1 MSGARLYLFDD
12 ARARRWAPFSL
23 TRPVGELLF
32 GCSTLRARIEHVLG
46 IECDGHVSRRALLGF
61 DEQDAPAG
69 LSLDQVARDRPIVFL
84 SSRAV
89 PDFQPVD
96 LPDEAA
102 RITVGGTPAGWV
114 IPPDAELPSELWIRD
129 PGHDAGTAPELALGG
144 ILLERPWD
152 LVAQNSDRIR
162 SDATTMSGHGG
173 FLPGVVGGS
182 NGTPAS
188 GVVVVGNGTVLLGN
202 GTEIEA
208 GVTLDTRRGP
218 IVLDHDV
225 RVEGP
230 ARLAGPLFVGS
241 GTLVAGG
248 AISTSSIGPNC
259 RVRGEISDSV
269 LVAYVNKAHEG
280 YLGHALVGRWVNL
293 GALTTNSDLKNNY
306 STVTGWTPDGDI
318 DTEQIKIGCYL
329 GDHVKTGIGTLLN
342 TGTVVGAGSNI
353 FGGAMPPV
361 AVPPFS
367 WGAGSDL
374 TEYRLDKFLETAER
388 VMARRDVTLTAGMRK
403 VLEAAWSATA
413 GRR

>member
-12 ARARRWAPFSL
+12 ASARRWAPFSL
-23 TRPVGELLF
+23 TRPIGELLF
-32 GCSTLRARIEHVLG
+32 GCSTLRARTEHVLG
-46 IECDGHVSRRALLGF
+46 IRCHGHVSRRALLGF
-61 DEQDAPAG
+61 DEEGAAPG
-69 LSLDQVARDRPIVFL
+69 VSLDQVARDHLVVFL

-89 PDFQPVD
+89 PDFQHID

-102 RITVGGTPAGWV
+102 RITVGGIPAGWV
-114 IPPDAELPSELWIRD
+114 VPPEAELPSELWIRD
-129 PGHDAGTAPELALGG
+129 PGHDAGAAPELALGG
-144 ILLERPWD
+144 IVLEHPWD
-152 LVAQNSDRIR
+152 LVARNADRIR
-162 SDATTMSGHGG
+162 ADEPTMSGHG
-173 FLPGVVGGS
+173 VV
-182 NGTPAS
+182 TP
-188 GVVVVGNGTVLLGN
+188 GVVVVGNGTVSLGE

-208 GVTLDTRRGP
+208 GVTLDTRKGP
-218 IVLDHDV
+218 IVLDRDV
-225 RVEGP
+225 RIEGP
-230 ARLAGPLFVGS
+230 ARLSGPLFVGS

-248 AISTSSIGPNC
+248 AISTSSIGLNC

-306 STVTGWTPDGDI
+306 GTVTVWTPDGDV

-367 WGAGSDL
+367 WGSGSDL

-388 VMARRDVTLTAGMRK
+388 VMARRDVTLTAGMRQ
-403 VLEAAWSATA
+403 VLEAAWSGTA
-413 GRR
+413 GRRQK

>member
-1 MSGARLYLFDD
+1 M
-12 ARARRWAPFSL
+12 
-23 TRPVGELLF
+23 
-32 GCSTLRARIEHVLG
+32 EHVLG
-46 IECDGHVSRRALLGF
+46 IECDGHVCRRALLGF
-61 DEQDAPAG
+61 DEEGAAPG
-69 LSLDQVARDRPIVFL
+69 VSLEQVARDRPVVFL

-89 PDFQPVD
+89 PDFQHID
-96 LPDEAA
+96 LPDEPA
-102 RITVGGTPAGWV
+102 RITVGGALAGWV
-114 IPPDAELPSELWIRD
+114 VPPGDELPSELWIRN
-129 PGHDAGTAPELALGG
+129 PGHDGGAGPELALDG
-144 ILLERPWD
+144 IVIKRPWD
-152 LVAQNSDRIR
+152 LVARNADRIR
-162 SDATTMSGHGG
+162 TDALTMSGDGSG
-173 FLPGVVGGS
+173 PLGIVGRG
-182 NGTPAS
+182 NGTVPR
-188 GVVVVGNGTVLLGN
+188 GVVVVGDGTVSLGE

-218 IVLDHDV
+218 IVLDRDV

-230 ARLAGPLFVGS
+230 ARLSGPLFVGS

-269 LVAYVNKAHEG
+269 LVGYVNKAHEG

-306 STVTGWTPDGDI
+306 GTVTVWTPDGDV

-367 WGAGSDL
+367 WGSGLNL

-388 VMARRDVTLTAGMRK
+388 MMARRDVALTPGVRS
-403 VLEAAWSATA
+403 VLEAAWVATED
-413 GRR
+413 RRSE